1 MNLFC
6 NITKW
11 GIAMA
16 ACAAMAACGSDE
28 PSPTGGE
35 EKGELRL
42 LVSVPD
48 RATRA
53 IGDPGDE
60 PQEADMWDR
69 VSVIATFPGGQEVER
84 EVYIKSFDR
93 ADYEQLPPYNG
104 NEKIRVV
111 TMDVSEG
118 DAYIYGVTYN
128 TAVDGNNLEK
138 AIQACTTDAEV
149 RALTIGND
157 YADGMQY
164 SLPLKLSVATGYYK
178 DADGKQATFN
188 TRKGAST
195 GLPEG
200 ELPVVRLTRL
210 ASKFDVQWDA
220 ADAYAQ
226 GYTDVEVT
234 GFEFEGTSAG
244 RLFPALNANSAA
256 LTPQTLTF
264 VNDTEISR
272 RNGRVYH
279 YAYPDGVTRPQ
290 LHFNISAASAD
301 GRKEADYA
309 LAFKDAPAQASWYKV
324 NVTIRGLSASG
335 SYTIQ
340 LEEN

>member
-1 MNLFC
+1 
-6 NITKW
+6 
-11 GIAMA
+11 MA

-69 VSVIATFPGGQEVER
+69 VSVIATFPKQDVER
-84 EVYIKSFDR
+84 EVYVMSLDR
-93 ADYEQLPPYNG
+93 SDYEQLPLYNG
-104 NEKIRVV
+104 NDKIRVV
-111 TMDVSEG
+111 TMEVSEG

-149 RALTIGND
+149 RALTIGNN

-195 GLPEG
+195 GLPE
-200 ELPVVRLTRL
+200 EVLPVVRLTRL

-234 GFEFEGTSAG
+234 GFKFEGTSAG
-244 RLFPALNANSAA
+244 RLFPALNAASTA
-256 LTPQTLTF
+256 LPAQTLTF

-279 YAYPDGVTRPQ
+279 YAYPDGVTLPQ
-290 LHFNISAASAD
+290 LHFNITAASDD

-340 LEEN
+340 LVEN